1 MKGGNKVGN
10 EGSVVNDAIRDKRKK
25 REIAKKVIVAVISIA
40 AIIVGELAKEEN
52 DTNIAKNKEV

>member
-1 MKGGNKVGN
+1 MVN
-10 EGSVVNDAIRDKRKK
+10 ESTVVTDAIRDNRKK